1 MLVRIRKAYPIGY
14 SIQVTNG
21 NPMREQVI
29 QSVSAV
35 DFQDAIGLGLGAA
48 KDVQAQLWLDPD
60 CVVKLAEQMFPV
72 EV

>member
-1 MLVRIRKAYPIGY
+1 MLVRIRKAYPVGY

-21 NPMREQVI
+21 NPMREQI
-29 QSVSAV
+29 LQSVSAV
-35 DFQDAIGLGLGAA
+35 SFEDAIGLAMGAA
-48 KDVQAQLWLDPD
+48 KDNKAQLWLDPD